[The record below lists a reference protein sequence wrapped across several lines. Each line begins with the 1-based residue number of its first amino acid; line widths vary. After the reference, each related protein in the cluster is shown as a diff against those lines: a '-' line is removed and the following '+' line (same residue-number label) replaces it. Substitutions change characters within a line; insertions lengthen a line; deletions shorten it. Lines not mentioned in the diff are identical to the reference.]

1 MTYLH
6 ERFPALRE
14 TLPHVA
20 LGEGPTPVRPLPGLA
35 DDLWL
40 KDESP
45 YGSAWGG
52 NKVRKLEWILPDAK
66 RRGRRTILTFGALGT
81 NHGLAT
87 ALYAREQG
95 LRCAIALV
103 DQPMD
108 DHVRA
113 QLARLESSGATIH
126 RTHTKARTVAAVPWL
141 LARHRRPYVLPAG
154 GSSPVGALGYVEV
167 AFEIAAQVRD
177 GALPEPARVAVAAG
191 SGGTAAGLLLGLRLA
206 GLRTKV
212 LGIVVNDTLKL
223 DHGTLTRL
231 ARRAARLL
239 RKRGADVP
247 DPEPGDLTV
256 TRDWLGPGY
265 GRATPESERAIALA
279 REKEGIE
286 LDPVYTAKAMAG
298 VLGTEDLLGTGP
310 VLYVHT
316 HGPR

>member
-1 MTYLH
+1 MTHLH
-6 ERFPALRE
+6 ERFPELRE
-14 TLPHVA
+14 TLPRVA
-20 LGEGPTPVRPLPGLA
+20 LGEGPTPVRPLPGLGES
-35 DDLWL
+35 LWL
-40 KDESP
+40 KDEAP
-45 YGSAWGG
+45 YGTAWGG

-103 DQPMD
+103 DQPID

-113 QLARLESSGATIH
+113 QLARLESSGATLH
-126 RTHTKARTVAAVPWL
+126 RTHTKARTVAAMPWL

-154 GSSPVGALGYVEV
+154 GSSPVGALGYVET
-167 AFEIAAQVRD
+167 AFEIAAQVSD
-177 GALPEPARVAVAAG
+177 GALPEPARVAVAVG

-212 LGIVVNDTLKL
+212 LGVVVNDTLKL

-231 ARRAARLL
+231 ARRSAGLL
-239 RKRGADVP
+239 RGRGADVP

-256 TRDWLGPGY
+256 TREWLGPGY
-265 GRATPESERAIALA
+265 GHATPESERAIALA
-279 REKEGIE
+279 REKEGLE

-298 VLGTEDLLGTGP
+298 ALEVEESGPLLY
-310 VLYVHT
+310 LHT